1 MDNNTISKT
10 AHGSSEIAMAILEMA
25 EEGYY
30 PIGYKLPII
39 TFAREGERAYLNPTL
54 ETLVEE
60 KMLKLE
66 KESDKI
72 YTTLNGLIGFYKTG
86 SACPKGKDIFMSVNP
101 LGKIEEV
108 VVMKD
113 IDVEK
118 LPLSALYVIMDI
130 LKKENVHENNAM
142 KRLKLNTILR
152 LRKLKWNG

>member
-10 AHGSSEIAMAILEMA
+10 AHGSSEIAIAIMEMA
-25 EEGYY
+25 QEGYY

-66 KESDKI
+66 KEPSKI
-72 YTTLNGLIGFYKTG
+72 YTTLNGLIGFYKAG
-86 SACPKGKDIFMSVNP
+86 KPCPKGKDVFISVNP
-101 LGKIEEV
+101 LGKIEEI

-113 IDVEK
+113 IDVDD
-118 LPLSALYVIMDI
+118 LPLSALYILMDI
-130 LKKENVHENNAM
+130 FRKENVHENNAM
-142 KRLKLNTILR
+142 KRLKFNIMLR
-152 LRKLKWNG
+152 LRKLKWTR